1 MASPTLP
8 MVRTPAGS
16 AGVVV
21 GDGRSATP
29 DRQSL
34 AVEAHQHNRP
44 PLPNSQTSFASISPR
59 QQVKPLRE
67 HVSYVSEQVKG
78 QFRTPAVGKIDE
90 AYALSDRTSH
100 DFGPEAI
107 ATLLRLMEEHRADLV
122 VIGAGYA
129 PNMET
134 FLHSNNPDSHP
145 DSQTTAFPR
154 LHHRRTGRHLRTP
167 RKRSSLSFP
176 AM

>member
-1 MASPTLP
+1 M
-8 MVRTPAGS
+8 
-16 AGVVV
+16 VV

-134 FLHSNNPDSHP
+134 FLHSNPGLASRFPNDCISP
-145 DSQTTAFPR
+145 TTPPPNWSPSTNSTQAV
-154 LHHRRTGRHLRTP
+154 
-167 RKRSSLSFP
+167 
-176 AM
+176 